1 VFTIKNDA
9 LAVVLAL
16 FAAFCFALGSLVQ
29 QAAARQTHGRA
40 LRLGL
45 LVTLLREEKWL
56 GGLALTVFS
65 FGVQAAALAFGPLAL
80 VQPLATIDVLFAIPL
95 IAYLNRRP
103 LTRRSI
109 IGGLCIA
116 AGMAAFVAVSPP
128 TSGVGVPGI
137 ADWIP
142 ALAGIAVL
150 AAAGGFVALRRQ
162 GKSRVILL
170 AATAALTYGVL
181 DALTKS
187 TVDILPHRGWGI
199 LTTWEPYALLVAGI
213 LGTLLGQSAF
223 NAGPLSLSLPVV
235 DTVEPTAA
243 VVLAAVV
250 FHESLAR
257 TPWHLA
263 LQLLGAAVAVT
274 GIALLSHS
282 CLVIAED
289 RRESGVAAADPS
301 CTTLTRAGGP
311 WSDPASVI
319 RCHPTVAGRPFARM
333 TSRAWSR
340 AGRPSAAFSSPK
352 PPGGSSAAIDAARQ
366 RM

>member
-1 VFTIKNDA
+1 
-9 LAVVLAL
+9 
-16 FAAFCFALGSLVQ
+16 
-29 QAAARQTHGRA
+29 
-40 LRLGL
+40 
-45 LVTLLREEKWL
+45 
-56 GGLALTVFS
+56 
-65 FGVQAAALAFGPLAL
+65 

-95 IAYLNRRP
+95 IAHLNRRP
-103 LTRRSI
+103 LTSRSI
-109 IGGLCIA
+109 VGGLCVA
-116 AGMAAFVAVSPP
+116 VGMAAFVAVSPP
-128 TSGVGVPGI
+128 TNGVGVPGI

-187 TVDILPHRGWGI
+187 TVDILPHRGWGV
-199 LTTWEPYALLVAGI
+199 LGTWEPYALLVAGV

-223 NAGPLSLSLPVV
+223 SAGPLSLSLPVV

-250 FHESLAR
+250 FHESLAS

-263 LQLLGAAVAVT
+263 LQLLGAAIAII
-274 GIALLSHS
+274 GIVLLSHS

-289 RRESGVAAADPS
+289 RRESGLATADPS
-301 CTTLTRAGGP
+301 CSTLTRAGGL
-311 WSDPASVI
+311 
-319 RCHPTVAGRPFARM
+319 
-333 TSRAWSR
+333 
-340 AGRPSAAFSSPK
+340 
-352 PPGGSSAAIDAARQ
+352 
-366 RM
+366 